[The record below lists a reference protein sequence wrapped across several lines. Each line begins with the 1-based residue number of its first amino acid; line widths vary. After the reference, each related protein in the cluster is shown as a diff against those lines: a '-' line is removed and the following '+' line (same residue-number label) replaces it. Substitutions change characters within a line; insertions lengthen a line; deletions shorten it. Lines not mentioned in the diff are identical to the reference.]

1 MFMLGF
7 GESMRELFLEKCF
20 LALQSLLKYWRRYV
34 LCLSVEPLT
43 LFRSNGRT
51 DCMEQGLVA
60 FGEMLKALL
69 MLQSVESEGPSA
81 TKKLFTLE
89 KNTVTPSNMKVVFF

>member
-1 MFMLGF
+1 
-7 GESMRELFLEKCF
+7 
-20 LALQSLLKYWRRYV
+20 
-34 LCLSVEPLT
+34 
-43 LFRSNGRT
+43 
-51 DCMEQGLVA
+51 MEQGLVA

-89 KNTVTPSNMKVVFF
+89 KNTVTLSNMKVFF